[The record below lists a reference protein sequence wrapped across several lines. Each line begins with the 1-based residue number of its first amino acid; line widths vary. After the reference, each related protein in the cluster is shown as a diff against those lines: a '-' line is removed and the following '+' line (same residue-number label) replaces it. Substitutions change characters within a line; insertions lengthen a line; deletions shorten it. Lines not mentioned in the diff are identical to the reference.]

1 MLRALLAPSN
11 RTDAIAKED
20 RTIGLDLVR
29 WEVKKTLPSSE
40 LTLNVQDFAG
50 QEIYYA
56 THQLFMSKRAA
67 YLLVWDA
74 SREDV
79 EAQVEPWLDSLQAN
93 VPGALVLLVATHAAP
108 ELVSQDTLQARV
120 ARARQCCR
128 RLLGQHRVAVERKI
142 KQLRQRAAQEQ
153 ASGGGRATPGSGSGS
168 AQAELQRLGSNSA
181 SGRPSSSAQ
190 QDQQVAL
197 LQVMNDA
204 ESFCVDS
211 LAGKGVETLREKL
224 AEGVQQLPQVGVDIP
239 KSYAAVLKRIQST
252 RDKFMSSK
260 ESLLLPWNDFC
271 QHARNYDA
279 KGEQDEVKL
288 DDQTL
293 TDAVQFWSDLGE
305 VYYRDDFVVLSPSYI
320 VDSIK
325 ELVRHN
331 RPNPPDPGLRSS
343 FQKLQAQGILDQQ
356 LLQKVLWQ
364 GFDRFAQEK
373 LLAALEQFKVL
384 HRLEQ
389 GQRVQA
395 QAAPGA
401 RGGAGS
407 ATAPADASW
416 MCPCLVEDTPAE
428 PRLLAGLAG
437 AYQCDYFIPLLPA
450 DLFPCLLVELFR
462 EDRGYF
468 PPKIGRRWALLT
480 CRERNGVG
488 GKCGQCFISVSKPS
502 HSELVEAQ
510 HSPGAGRHFVARKD
524 CGFKVSIM
532 ATDRGLFQFVEA
544 KLCHRLRQ
552 YYMVTYPLRPCPSCD
567 ASAAFR
573 FNLDELPLDRPKS
586 PVQCPACYE
595 VVLIRNLKFSQPSQI
610 FISYNWGDKKQGS
623 GGKYDNQEKVKE
635 LKSCIEKQKQLTCWM
650 DLNEVSVGPLSMSS
664 FNVCDQYIL
673 LLVLFLF
680 LDGRWRS
687 PGG

>member
-1 MLRALLAPSN
+1 LLRALLASNN
-11 RTDAIAKED
+11 RTDAIAIED

-29 WEVKKTLPSSE
+29 WEVKQTLPSSE

-56 THQLFMSKRAA
+56 THQLFLSKRAA
-67 YLLVWDA
+67 YLLVWNA
-74 SREDV
+74 SKEDV
-79 EAQVEPWLDSLQAN
+79 EEQVEPWLDSLQAN

-108 ELVSQDTLQARV
+108 ELVSQATLQARV

-128 RLLGQHRVAVERKI
+128 RLLGRHRAALERRV
-142 KQLRQRAAQEQ
+142 KQLRQRAAEEQ
-153 ASGGGRATPGSGSGS
+153 ASGGGRATPGSGS
-168 AQAELQRLGSNSA
+168 AQAELQRLVSNSA
-181 SGRPSSSAQ
+181 SGRPSSGAQ

-197 LQVMNDA
+197 LQVMNGA

-224 AEGVQQLPQVGVDIP
+224 AEGVQRLPQVGLDIP

-271 QHARNYDA
+271 QHARNYDV

-293 TDAVQFWSDLGE
+293 TDAVQFWSELGE
-305 VYYRDDFVVLSPSYI
+305 VYYRDDFVVLSPSYV

-331 RPNPPDPGLRSS
+331 RPDPRDPSLRSS
-343 FQKLQAQGILDQQ
+343 FHKLKAQGILERR
-356 LLQKVLWQ
+356 LLQSVLWQ
-364 GFDRFAQEK
+364 GLDRFAQEN
-373 LLAALEQFKVL
+373 LLVALEQFKVL

-389 GQRVQA
+389 GQQVQVQA
-395 QAAPGA
+395 PA
-401 RGGAGS
+401 RAGSDAGGGA
-407 ATAPADASW
+407 ADASW

-437 AYQCDYFIPLLPA
+437 AYRCDYFIPLLPA

-468 PPKIGRRWALLT
+468 LPTIGRKWALLT
-480 CRERNGVG
+480 CRERNAGRY
-488 GKCGQCFISVSKPS
+488 GQCFISARASG
-502 HSELVEAQ
+502 HSELVVAQ
-510 HSPGAGRHFVARKD
+510 HSPAAGPHFVAKGE
-524 CGFKVSIM
+524 CGFKVSIT

-544 KLCHRLRQ
+544 KLRHRLRQ

-573 FNLDELPLDRPKS
+573 FNLDELPLDRLNS
-586 PVQCPACYE
+586 SVQCPACQLP
-595 VVLIRNLKFSQPSQI
+595 VLLLDLKFSQPSQI
-610 FISYNWGDKKQGS
+610 FISYNWGDKKHAS
-623 GGKYDNQEKVKE
+623 GKYDNQEKVKE
-635 LKSCIEKQKQLTCWM
+635 LKSAIEKQKQLTCWM
-650 DLNEVSVGPLSMSS
+650 DLEEVSVCRAHSMCAI
-664 FNVCDQYIL
+664 NIL
-673 LLVLFLF
+673 LLVLFLS

-687 PGG
+687 PGE

>member
-11 RTDAIAKED
+11 RTEAIAKED

-29 WEVKKTLPSSE
+29 WEVKETLPSSE

-56 THQLFMSKRAA
+56 THQLFLSKRAA
-67 YLLVWDA
+67 YLLVWNA

-108 ELVSQDTLQARV
+108 EHVSQATLEVRV
-120 ARARQCCR
+120 ARAQKCCR
-128 RLLGQHRVAVERKI
+128 RLLGRHRAALERRV
-142 KQLRQRAAQEQ
+142 KQLRQRAAEEQ
-153 ASGGGRATPGSGSGS
+153 ASGGGRATPGSGS
-168 AQAELQRLGSNSA
+168 AQAELQRLASNSA
-181 SGRPSSSAQ
+181 SGRPSSGAQ

-197 LQVMNDA
+197 LQVMNGA

-211 LAGKGVETLREKL
+211 MAGKGVETLREKL
-224 AEGVQQLPQVGVDIP
+224 AEGVQRLPQVGVDIP

-271 QHARNYDA
+271 RYARNNNIE
-279 KGEQDEVKL
+279 GEQDEVKL

-331 RPNPPDPGLRSS
+331 RPDPPDPALRSS
-343 FQKLQAQGILDQQ
+343 FHKLKAQGILERR
-356 LLQKVLWQ
+356 LLQNVLWQ
-364 GFDRFAQEK
+364 GLDRFTQEN
-373 LLAALEQFKVL
+373 LLVALEQFKVL

-389 GQRVQA
+389 GHRVQA
-395 QAAPGA
+395 QAQAGSGA
-401 RGGAGS
+401 GGGA
-407 ATAPADASW
+407 ADASW

-428 PRLLAGLAG
+428 ARLLAGLAG
-437 AYQCDYFIPLLPA
+437 AYRCDYFIPLLPA

-468 PPKIGRRWALLT
+468 LPTIGRKWALLT
-480 CRERNGVG
+480 CRERNAERY
-488 GKCGQCFISVSKPS
+488 GQCFISARASG
-502 HSELVEAQ
+502 HSELVAGQ
-510 HSPGAGRHFVARKD
+510 HSPTAGPHFVPKEE
-524 CGFKVSIM
+524 CGFKVSIT

-544 KLCHRLRQ
+544 KLRHRLRQ

-573 FNLDELPLDRPKS
+573 FNLDELPLDRPNS
-586 PVQCPACYE
+586 SVQCPACRQP
-595 VVLIRNLKFSQPSQI
+595 VLLLDLKFSQPSQI
-610 FISYNWGDKKQGS
+610 FISYNWGDKKHAS

-635 LKSCIEKQKQLTCWM
+635 LKSAIEKQKQLTCWM
-650 DLNEVSVGPLSMSS
+650 DLEEVSVCRAHSMWLCVRSIS
-664 FNVCDQYIL
+664 L
-673 LLVLFLF
+673 LAWVVLFS
-680 LDGRWRS
+680 DGSWRS
-687 PGG
+687 PGE